1 MTRAISD
8 TTDDKEADRQA
19 GRQAGKQAGDPMGTR
34 SSTIT
39 TGIMRVGHESQAKLV
54 GRRHPVGGGAVRI

>member
-8 TTDDKEADRQA
+8 TTDDKEAD
-19 GRQAGKQAGDPMGTR
+19 RQAGKQAGDPMGTR